1 MLDALLLLH
10 KATVQM
16 PTSNTATSLRISQD
30 TRFSPW
36 FDHCIGALDGTH
48 IAVSVPTSHQPRYRN
63 RKQYISQN
71 VLAVCNF
78 ELLFV
83 YVLPGWE
90 GSAHDQRVLSDA
102 LCKHGFHI
110 PIGKYYLGDAGYA
123 NSEGVMVPYRGT
135 RYHLKEQRQANLK

>member
-1 MLDALLLLH
+1 MLDAFLLLH

-16 PTSNTATSLRISQD
+16 PTSDTATSLRISQD

-78 ELLFV
+78 ELFLSMYFQDGRDQLIIKGYCQMRFV
-83 YVLPGWE
+83 SMAFTY
-90 GSAHDQRVLSDA
+90 Q
-102 LCKHGFHI
+102 
-110 PIGKYYLGDAGYA
+110 
-123 NSEGVMVPYRGT
+123 
-135 RYHLKEQRQANLK
+135 